1 MRAFASPSRARVVVA
16 RAARR
21 RAIDAPFA
29 AFPAGASL
37 NVLIAASRRGVELCR
52 ARSRRGAAR
61 RDARA
66 APRRAMAG
74 AAGVDNTQRRK
85 WDRDAYAKR
94 AAERELAE
102 KESEK
107 NGGRPAPPARGAAGA
122 IVMREDLRV
131 DKIIQRDYKRD
142 IESRVGTKSIVN
154 LETGAGMGFQCK
166 ETGVVLHDS
175 AAYLDH
181 INGKKQMKARGMS
194 MRVER
199 STVDQVRAKFEAVKK
214 RKAEEK
220 ANGGKAKAYE
230 ERLAIAEADE
240 ETMRARK
247 KAKEQARKAKK
258 RAEEEAALNELSAGV
273 DPEMAA
279 MMGFSG
285 FGGGK

>member
-1 MRAFASPSRARVVVA
+1 M
-16 RAARR
+16 
-21 RAIDAPFA
+21 A
-29 AFPAGASL
+29 AFLEELSRKSKTLRKRKAISAPSS
-37 NVLIAASRRGVELCR
+37 VLR
-52 ARSRRGAAR
+52 ATS
-61 RDARA
+61 
-66 APRRAMAG
+66 
-74 AAGVDNTQRRK
+74 
-85 WDRDAYAKR
+85 
-94 AAERELAE
+94 
-102 KESEK
+102 ES
-107 NGGRPAPPARGAAGA
+107 P
-122 IVMREDLRV
+122 V
-131 DKIIQRDYKRD
+131 
-142 IESRVGTKSIVN
+142 STH
-154 LETGAGMGFQCK
+154 FFW
-166 ETGVVLHDS
+166 LHDS

>member
-1 MRAFASPSRARVVVA
+1 
-16 RAARR
+16 
-21 RAIDAPFA
+21 
-29 AFPAGASL
+29 
-37 NVLIAASRRGVELCR
+37 
-52 ARSRRGAAR
+52 
-61 RDARA
+61 
-66 APRRAMAG
+66 MAG

-94 AAERELAE
+94 AAERALAE
-102 KESEK
+102 KESEA
-107 NGGRPAPPARGAAGA
+107 NGGRPAPPIRGAAGA
-122 IVMREDLRV
+122 IAMREDLSV

-154 LETGAGMGFQCK
+154 LETGAGMGFQCA

-175 AAYLDH
+175 HAYLDH

-199 STVDQVRAKFEAVKK
+199 STVDQVRAKFEAVKR
-214 RKAEEK
+214 RKAEAK
-220 ANGGKAKAYE
+220 ANGGEAKAYE

-258 RAEEEAALNELSAGV
+258 RAEEEAAMNELSAGI

-285 FGGGK
+285 FGGK